1 MKECFR
7 QNLTGAFGDPID
19 ENPSPEMYEAGY
31 KALGLF
37 WRYQLMRV
45 KPEKLGT
52 ALEGIKALGFEGV
65 NLTVPHKI
73 EAVSYMD
80 ELSESAKLIG
90 AINTVVNRNGKL
102 FGDNTDGKGF
112 VIGIKERGISLKNKK
127 IVLLGAGGAARAIA
141 VECAL
146 EDAESII
153 VIARR
158 ETSGSEL
165 RDLIRKVKKCR
176 SEFILW
182 TPGVHIP
189 ECDILIN
196 ATNSGLYPDS
206 GCPEICYDD
215 IDKNMIVQD
224 IVTNPAE
231 TLFLKKA
238 KEKGAITL
246 DGLSMLVYQGALAV
260 KMWSGQLPPV
270 EEMKKAL
277 EKIVNS

>member
-1 MKECFR
+1 MQECFR

-45 KPEKLGT
+45 KPEKLET

-73 EAVSYMD
+73 AAVSYMD

-90 AINTVVNRNGKL
+90 AINTVVNKNGKL

-112 VIGIKERGISLKNKK
+112 IIGIKERGISLKNKK

-146 EDAESII
+146 EGAESIV

-158 ETSGSEL
+158 ETPGNEL

-182 TPGVHIP
+182 IPGVHIP
-189 ECDILIN
+189 KCDILIN

-206 GCPEICYDD
+206 GCPDICYDD
-215 IDKNMIVQD
+215 IDENMIVQD

-238 KEKGAITL
+238 KEKGAMTL